1 MTLTDTITIMA
12 TDDDVSHSLTMNLY
26 HVSAW
31 TVGVEARPTPVF
43 PWHSLV
49 PFLTNVPQSPKD
61 KNKPEPPKG
70 KVNCKRKRQKVTA
83 AVGNADV
90 FDLLCLS
97 VCLPVPL
104 PVENGTEISVFNVFK
119 SGIKDK
125 RSDVQSLRVESF
137 ASTLENIVYVATD
150 QPT

>member
-61 KNKPEPPKG
+61 KNKPEPSKG
-70 KVNCKRKRQKVTA
+70 KLKYRWTV
-83 AVGNADV
+83 
-90 FDLLCLS
+90 
-97 VCLPVPL
+97 
-104 PVENGTEISVFNVFK
+104 
-119 SGIKDK
+119 
-125 RSDVQSLRVESF
+125 SLGLKIFHLYLRFTFE
-137 ASTLENIVYVATD
+137 ER
-150 QPT
+150 